1 MELLQR
7 LLRAEEVVAERKR
20 RSQGSGVTTR
30 AQTRAATR
38 NAPSSGN
45 ELTRDKEGI
54 TRKPQN
60 TSRGHGPPEATLKNM
75 KCFRCHQKGHVA
87 AKCPNSQ
94 ASSESTRRITTTA
107 GDETEE
113 MWIHVGIVTTDK
125 ETIAKE
131 LPNVDITGPTHKV
144 DVTVEGLKT
153 RALIDN
159 GSQVSL
165 VRTEMLPR
173 LKEMNN
179 WTLEECK
186 KRTHQVVSQPVG
198 AGGQVLGA
206 RKIDAISPQASQYV
220 FRVMYWIQKNHCGK
234 GL

>member
-1 MELLQR
+1 
-7 LLRAEEVVAERKR
+7 
-20 RSQGSGVTTR
+20 
-30 AQTRAATR
+30 
-38 NAPSSGN
+38 
-45 ELTRDKEGI
+45 
-54 TRKPQN
+54 
-60 TSRGHGPPEATLKNM
+60 M

-113 MWIHVGIVTTDK
+113 MWIRVGVVTTDK

-131 LPNVDITGPTHKV
+131 LPNVDITGPTYKV

-179 WTLEECK
+179 WTLEEYK
-186 KRTHQVVSQPVG
+186 KRTHQASRCWRSSTRSQKDCCYFSH
-198 AGGQVLGA
+198 AGGHRQVNMCSVLCIGFRKTTVA
-206 RKIDAISPQASQYV
+206 RDCEELWVDLRDQCHNYTWNAVDTLK
-220 FRVMYWIQKNHCGK
+220 W
-234 GL
+234 